1 MLTLTSL
8 SIIPAFHRF
17 LMNNSISRRCRDSS
31 PSTSWCH
38 DNPPLTCLLQ
48 GAPPTPDNTSHEL
61 RCHLC
66 MYRHCVF
73 VSLRQFVSRM
83 HDIIRDTPHHSLLY
97 EITVPL
103 LVALEQCIN
112 SLKCKTLSYC
122 KFTSIICC
130 HMLSDFS
137 YDVHPTATLTYNTSY
152 QITILIMVLKQ
163 RYISSY
169 T

>member
-1 MLTLTSL
+1 MTS
-8 SIIPAFHRF
+8 RQ
-17 LMNNSISRRCRDSS
+17 
-31 PSTSWCH
+31 
-38 DNPPLTCLLQ
+38 LTCKMPTRNTSREAEPETGICNNQ
-48 GAPPTPDNTSHEL
+48 GTTGAPPTPDNTSHEL

-112 SLKCKTLSYC
+112 SLKCKTLYYC
-122 KFTSIICC
+122 KFTSILCC
-130 HMLSDFS
+130 HMLPDFS
-137 YDVHPTATLTYNTSY
+137 YDVQPTATLTYNTSY
-152 QITILIMVLKQ
+152 QPH
-163 RYISSY
+163 Y
-169 T
+169 